1 MKSRLSKERYVGT
14 FDQFPCPPQWCS
26 TLLFNIQVIFFS
38 LDEYL
43 TLPWALERSL
53 DLQSYAQLPL
63 KIRIIHSSEEG
74 SQRRKTNKKHP
85 LNCAFVCFFFVCF
98 CCCCSVN
105 NLQNQIFLPTGYTH
119 FVMVPRT
126 SLYTF
131 PYCQGLFLAKD
142 NIKC

>member
-1 MKSRLSKERYVGT
+1 MWGPLINFRAHLRGVVPFY
-14 FDQFPCPPQWCS
+14 
-26 TLLFNIQVIFFS
+26 LQVIFFS
-38 LDEYL
+38 LDKYL

-53 DLQSYAQLPL
+53 DLQCCAQLRL

-74 SQRRKTNKKHP
+74 SQRRKTKSIP
-85 LNCAFVCFFFVCF
+85 SILFLSCFFFVCF
-98 CCCCSVN
+98 CCFCSVN

-119 FVMVPRT
+119 FIMVPRT

-142 NIKC
+142 GIKC

>member
-1 MKSRLSKERYVGT
+1 MKSCLSKESYVET

-26 TLLFNIQVIFFS
+26 TLLFYIQVIFFS
-38 LDEYL
+38 LDKYL

-53 DLQSYAQLPL
+53 DLQCCAQLCL
-63 KIRIIHSSEEG
+63 KIASP
-74 SQRRKTNKKHP
+74 Q
-85 LNCAFVCFFFVCF
+85 LCFCLFFVCF

-119 FVMVPRT
+119 FIMVPRT

-131 PYCQGLFLAKD
+131 PYCQELFLAKD
-142 NIKC
+142 DIKC